1 MSFKYFI
8 MHYVSEEGSTDC
20 DSFTMFLP
28 RMPETGSDVL
38 NMSNLGTTSC
48 RDGHQSILYLIKQV
62 KITKLTKVIVASAA
76 IS

>member
-38 NMSNLGTTSC
+38 NMSNLD
-48 RDGHQSILYLIKQV
+48 RD
-62 KITKLTKVIVASAA
+62 
-76 IS
+76 